1 MQKARAAL
9 FRRRHFQD
17 HVIVLCVRWYLRYC
31 LTLRDIEEM
40 MMERGLAVDHAT
52 IGRWVL
58 RYAPELHQ
66 RMRREIRYPNR
77 SRRVDETYVRVAGAW
92 TYLYR
97 AVDSTGETID
107 FMLSPKRDK
116 IAAKRFLHMALW
128 RAGQIWP
135 RVINVDGH
143 PAYRPAMTELKAS
156 GELGRHCQCRRS
168 PYLNNVLEQDHRFVK
183 KRMAASLWFRSVDG
197 PCVQSPV
204 TKR

>member
-107 FMLSPKRDK
+107 LMLSPKRDK
-116 IAAKRFLHMALW
+116 VAAKHFLRMAVW
-128 RAGQIWP
+128 WAGQMW
-135 RVINVDGH
+135 
-143 PAYRPAMTELKAS
+143 T
-156 GELGRHCQCRRS
+156 
-168 PYLNNVLEQDHRFVK
+168 
-183 KRMAASLWFRSVDG
+183 
-197 PCVQSPV
+197 
-204 TKR
+204 